1 MDQIYFY
8 CCHLLFLFTEVNY
21 FVHYQNLT
29 LMLDKRDCNKETYQ
43 FTESLLE
50 SVNWRN
56 SLLKKFFI
64 SFSGGA
70 CLLSIRGAKTQ
81 KRLTSRGGGD
91 CDPSLCLLSE
101 NFTIGVHCLN
111 IFCCFQIVYGLV
123 SHLLLYLIFVLLCLS
138 LLLLYFPQDLAQYC
152 GVKISSINLFFL
164 ETWKHVR

>member
-1 MDQIYFY
+1 MDQIYCY

-29 LMLDKRDCNKETYQ
+29 LMLDKRDCNKEIYQ

-56 SLLKKFFI
+56 SLLKKIFI
-64 SFSGGA
+64 SFSGA
-70 CLLSIRGAKTQ
+70 YLLSIRGAKTQ
-81 KRLTSRGGGD
+81 TTLTSPGGGD
-91 CDPSLCLLSE
+91 CDPSLCILSD
-101 NFTIGVHCLN
+101 NFTIGVHYLN
-111 IFCCFQIVYGLV
+111 IFCSFQIVYGLV

-138 LLLLYFPQDLAQYC
+138 LLLLYFPRDLAQYR

-164 ETWKHVR
+164 ET

>member
-64 SFSGGA
+64 SFSGGRA
-70 CLLSIRGAKTQ
+70 CSALGGLKPRRGLRPGVGGTVTPLSA
-81 KRLTSRGGGD
+81 
-91 CDPSLCLLSE
+91 
-101 NFTIGVHCLN
+101 F
-111 IFCCFQIVYGLV
+111 
-123 SHLLLYLIFVLLCLS
+123 
-138 LLLLYFPQDLAQYC
+138 
-152 GVKISSINLFFL
+152 
-164 ETWKHVR
+164 